1 MFNFFKKKKQYP
13 VFEALQAYNN
23 KDSYFIRLAEW
34 DWVNSGEIVV
44 YDPYNPRLITLDP
57 WPQWV
62 FVAANGQMTI
72 AEYVYF
78 MADKYTGS
86 IPPLLDKTII
96 DETENLCGYRII
108 GLVDERQRTKPE
120 FELPKRDRK

>member
-1 MFNFFKKKKQYP
+1 MAA
-13 VFEALQAYNN
+13 VGV
-23 KDSYFIRLAEW
+23 RC
-34 DWVNSGEIVV
+34 G
-44 YDPYNPRLITLDP
+44 
-57 WPQWV
+57 
-62 FVAANGQMTI
+62 ANGQMTI